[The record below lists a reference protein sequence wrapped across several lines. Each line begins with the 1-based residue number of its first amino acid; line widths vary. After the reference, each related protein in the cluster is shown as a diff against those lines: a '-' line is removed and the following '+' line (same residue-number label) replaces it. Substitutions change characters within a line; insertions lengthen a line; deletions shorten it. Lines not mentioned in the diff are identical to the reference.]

1 MYRYRINVFIAVHIL
16 VKHLRINCCKQKYF
30 FYKKA
35 KIRDELLS
43 LLCSLA
49 QMCLGHIYVQ
59 MYKTYFPETYDGILY
74 HLYMYMYVVIV
85 DNLIDSVNWPK
96 FRWIWPKCH
105 ALVSLIL
112 LFTLFL
118 EEMTFICQW
127 ISLSW
132 WPLCHVWFTCRSIYT
147 LKWYSILQHF

>member
-1 MYRYRINVFIAVHIL
+1 MRINY
-16 VKHLRINCCKQKYF
+16 CKQKYF

-96 FRWIWPKCH
+96 FQWIWPKCH

-112 LFTLFL
+112 LLPYL
-118 EEMTFICQW
+118 LRKWLLYVNEYH
-127 ISLSW
+127 
-132 WPLCHVWFTCRSIYT
+132 CHGDLYVMFDLHAGQY
-147 LKWYSILQHF
+147 IL